1 MDSQYLTIYD
11 IAPGKEIAGRFTIVG
26 PNRQGGF
33 STAYEAKDENGDR
46 CEIQFFP
53 AGLFEDSGQVG
64 DFETRMK
71 PWTDVDHPAVIK
83 VRELLPLEPDG
94 LALVTDFPEGESLRA
109 RLNEDGQIA
118 PKLVVDLG
126 RQLLSGL
133 EAIHAGGLHHGDIK
147 PYSIHVSGGAD
158 GQPIQGC
165 LVDGGVTPGL
175 WTAKSLGDKTALIGT
190 PYYAPVEQF
199 GGDAPDVRSDIYNLA
214 TVLYESIAGKLPW
227 IGKSFLEV
235 FQAKLQ
241 DPPPFSQR
249 APGVSVDRKLE
260 DAISRGCLADRRK
273 RYNSASEFL
282 AALS

>member
-11 IAPGKEIAGRFTIVG
+11 IAPGKVIAGRFTIVG

-33 STAYEAKDENGDR
+33 STAYEAKGSDGSR

-53 AGLFEDSGQVG
+53 AGLFEDTNQVG
-64 DFETRMK
+64 DFQERLQ
-71 PWTDVDHPAVIK
+71 PWTEIGCPTVLK

-94 LALVTDFPEGESLRA
+94 LALVTDFPEGESLRE
-109 RLNEDGQIA
+109 RLNREKQLS
-118 PKLVVDLG
+118 PKQVVDLG
-126 RQLLSGL
+126 CQLLAGL
-133 EAIHAGGLHHGDIK
+133 DAIHSGGLHHGDIK
-147 PYSIHVSGGAD
+147 PYSVHISGGSD
-158 GQPIQGC
+158 GEPLTAL

-214 TVLYESIAGKLPW
+214 TVLYEAIAGKLPW
-227 IGKSFLEV
+227 SGTSFLDV

-241 DPPPFSQR
+241 DPPPLSVR
-249 APGVSVDRKLE
+249 APDVEVDPKLE
-260 DAISRGCLADRRK
+260 QAIARGCLADRRK
-273 RYNSASEFL
+273 RYSSASEFL
-282 AALS
+282 SALS